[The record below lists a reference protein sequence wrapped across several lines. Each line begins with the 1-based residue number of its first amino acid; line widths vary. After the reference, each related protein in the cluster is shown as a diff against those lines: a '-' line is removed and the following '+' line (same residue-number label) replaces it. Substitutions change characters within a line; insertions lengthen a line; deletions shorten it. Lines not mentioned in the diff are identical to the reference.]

1 MLSIDK
7 TTSGEYI
14 KLTSPE
20 ITTFLTSISPFT
32 DLTIEMGLNCAPEV
46 KRAYKPQLPVLSCTS
61 PANEYTGR
69 GAWRLDL
76 SYYRLNNISMTKFIV
91 KNIDTGAL
99 SEEVVTVDW
108 AAYNIA
114 CPTGCLLEASG
125 TFYNTNI
132 AGAFTNAAIAGGFTG
147 AYSAKSCGDYI
158 QLFTAE
164 PNNIPY
170 AIEFANGDKKLLQYS
185 YIGIILDVDAIYID
199 GTFMGGTS
207 LVDGVYRVKY
217 YTKQENGARTED
229 SSCFFLDNATACNM
243 VSKIG
248 SLLQETEEQYKESG
262 EWLAL
267 AAAHWGLTKAKEC
280 HGCNCEDLCAL
291 YKEFNILY
299 NKTKSTVNCA
309 C

>member
-1 MLSIDK
+1 MLDINK

-14 KLTSPE
+14 KISSPE
-20 ITTFLTSISPFT
+20 ITTFLTSIAPFT

-46 KRAYKPQLPVLSCTS
+46 KRTYKPQLPVLSCAS
-61 PANEYTGR
+61 PANEIEGR
-69 GAWRLDL
+69 GGWRLDL
-76 SYYRLNNISMTKFIV
+76 SYYKINSIPMTKFIV
-91 KNIDTGAL
+91 KNIDTGEF
-99 SEEVVTVDW
+99 SEEVQTITWVD
-108 AAYNIA
+108 YSTT
-114 CPTGCLLEASG
+114 CPTGCPLESAG

-132 AGAFTNAAIAGGFTG
+132 AGAFSNAAIEGGFTG
-147 AYSAKSCGDYI
+147 MYSAKSCGDYM

-164 PNNIPY
+164 ANNIPY
-170 AIEFANGDKKLLQYS
+170 AIEFANGDRKLLQYS
-185 YIGIILDVDAIYID
+185 YAGIILDVDAIYID

-217 YTKQENGARTED
+217 TAKQENGSGSND
-229 SSCFFLDNATACNM
+229 STCFFLDNATACNM

-262 EWLAL
+262 EWIAL
-267 AAAHWGLTKAKEC
+267 AGAHWGLTMAKDC

-299 NKTKSTVNCA
+299 NKTKSAINCA

>member
-1 MLSIDK
+1 
-7 TTSGEYI
+7 
-14 KLTSPE
+14 
-20 ITTFLTSISPFT
+20 
-32 DLTIEMGLNCAPEV
+32 
-46 KRAYKPQLPVLSCTS
+46 
-61 PANEYTGR
+61 
-69 GAWRLDL
+69 
-76 SYYRLNNISMTKFIV
+76 MTKFIV
-91 KNIDTGAL
+91 KNIDTGVL
-99 SEEVVTVDW
+99 SEEVAMVDW
-108 AAYNIA
+108 TAYNIA
-114 CPTGCLLEASG
+114 CPTGCPLDVSG
-125 TFYNTNI
+125 IFYPNAI
-132 AGAFTNAAIAGGFTG
+132 AGAFSNAAIEGGFTG
-147 AYSAKSCGDYI
+147 MYSAKSRGDYI

-170 AIEFANGDKKLLQYS
+170 AIEFANGDRKLLQYS
-185 YIGIILDVDAIYID
+185 YAGIILHVDAIYID

-217 YTKQENGARTED
+217 STKQQNGTKAED

-267 AAAHWGLTKAKEC
+267 SAAHWGLAMAKDC

-299 NKTKSTVNCA
+299 NKTKSAINCA

>member
-1 MLSIDK
+1 MLDINK

-20 ITTFLTSISPFT
+20 ITTFLTSIAPYEN
-32 DLTIEMGLNCAPEV
+32 LTIEMGLNCAPEV
-46 KRAYKPQLPVLSCTS
+46 KRVYAPQLPVLSCTN
-61 PANEYTGR
+61 PANEYNGR

-76 SYYRLNNISMTKFIV
+76 SYYKLNNISMTKFIV
-91 KNIDTGAL
+91 KNINTGEL
-99 SEEVVTVDW
+99 SGQLQTITW
-108 AAYNIA
+108 ANYITA

-132 AGAFTNAAIAGGFTG
+132 AGAFSNAAIEGGFTG
-147 AYSAKSCGDYI
+147 MYSAKSCGDYI

-170 AIEFANGDKKLLQYS
+170 AIEFANGDRKLLQYS
-185 YIGIILDVDAIYID
+185 YAGIILDANAIYID

-217 YTKQENGARTED
+217 SAKQENGTKAED

-267 AAAHWGLTKAKEC
+267 SAAHWGLTMAKDC

-299 NKTKSTVNCA
+299 NKTKSAINCA